1 MGEIFN
7 VYFIILHVSFV
18 LTSLMLFLTIRR
30 ENKTQL
36 HKVFILNITALLIW
50 ELGQLLEVYWRSL
63 TGVTE
68 WGFVYFY
75 FLGLCYLPPFIMFLG
90 IIYNKRRIQLKS
102 KYLLAFLPST
112 VSYILLI
119 TSRFHNLF
127 LINYSVE
134 NEFMV
139 VGKYFI
145 VHNIITYIYIVIGL
159 VFFIYTSLRS
169 SGFFSRQSIAIFIG
183 MLFPFVVNMLSTY
196 KIVQMPVYMTPV
208 SFSVTIIIMM
218 LSVLRYDFLNVMPV
232 ATGTVF
238 EQMTDG
244 VLIIDED
251 LKIIDKN
258 DAADE
263 MFKLTG
269 IKLERNL
276 FLDDIL
282 KEPWINEKEK
292 KIFYLGIK
300 KSMKKNKGIAKDEP
314 KYTYKI
320 EKKVELNDLVRYLSI
335 EVSSVYKNSVFY
347 SSVILIKDITELRN
361 QMEELRR
368 SQEILME
375 KERLASLGNLIG
387 GIAHNLK
394 TPIMTISG
402 VSKTLEALGEEYR
415 DSIDDPEVTKEDHK
429 EMAAEIIE
437 WSHKVAPY
445 CSYMSE
451 MISAVKGQAVQ
462 LSSDDSAIFTLYEL
476 ISRINIL
483 MKFELKKYHCELKQD
498 LQTSIYTELK
508 GDLSILVQVFNNII
522 TNAIQSYQ
530 GKEGVIDFKIT
541 SSNGKML
548 FVIADKG
555 VGIPDAIQK
564 KLFREMV
571 TTKGKDGTG
580 LGMYMAYSTIR
591 GHFNGNLA
599 FRSEVGK
606 GTSFFIEIPIYKE
619 VADAAK

>member
-1 MGEIFN
+1 ML
-7 VYFIILHVSFV
+7 Y
-18 LTSLMLFLTIRR
+18 LTAKR

-36 HKVFILNITALLIW
+36 HKIFILNIVALLIW
-50 ELGQLLEVYWRSL
+50 ELGQLLEVYWRAI
-63 TGVTE
+63 TGVSE

-90 IIYNKRRIQLKS
+90 IIYNKRRIQLKPI
-102 KYLLAFLPST
+102 YLAAFIPST
-112 VSYILLI
+112 VSYILLL

-127 LINYSVE
+127 LITYSVE
-134 NEFMV
+134 NELME
-139 VGKYFI
+139 VGKYFF

-169 SGFFSRQSIAIFIG
+169 SGFFSRQSIMIFIG
-183 MLFPFVVNMLSTY
+183 MLVPFVVNMLSTY
-196 KIVQMPVYMTPV
+196 KLVEMPVYMTPV
-208 SFSVTIIIMM
+208 SFSITIIMLM
-218 LSVLRYDFLNVMPV
+218 LSVLRYDFLNVLPV

-263 MFKLTG
+263 MFKTVG

-282 KEPWINEKEK
+282 KMPLINEQEK
-292 KIFYLGIK
+292 RIFYLGIK
-300 KSMKKNKGIAKDEP
+300 KSMDRNKGRAHDEP
-314 KYTYKI
+314 KYIYKI
-320 EKKVELNDLVRYLSI
+320 EKKIEVKDLVRYLSI
-335 EVSSVYKNSVFY
+335 EVSSVYKNNIFY
-347 SSVILIKDITELRN
+347 SSVILIKDITELKN
-361 QMEELRR
+361 QMEQLRR
-368 SQEILME
+368 NQEILRE
-375 KERLASLGNLIG
+375 QERLASLGNLIG

-415 DSIDDPEVTKEDHK
+415 DSIDDPEVSKEDHR
-429 EMAAEIIE
+429 EIAEEIIE

-462 LSSDDSAIFTLYEL
+462 LSTDQNTIFTLYEL
-476 ISRINIL
+476 LSRINIL

-498 LQTSIYTELK
+498 MQTSIYNELK
-508 GDLSILVQVFNNII
+508 GDISILVQVFNNII
-522 TNAIQSYQ
+522 TNAIQAYR
-530 GKEGVIDFKIT
+530 GKEGVIDFKIK
-541 SSNGKML
+541 SMNGKIL
-548 FVIADKG
+548 FVITDYG
-555 VGIPDAIQK
+555 VGIPDSIK
-564 KLFREMV
+564 SKLFKEMV
-571 TTKGKDGTG
+571 TTKGRDGTG

-591 GHFNGNLA
+591 GHFNGNLT
-599 FRSEVGK
+599 FKSEVGK
-606 GTSFFIEIPIYKE
+606 GTSFFVEIPIYKE
-619 VADAAK
+619 VA